1 MQLTSSWAFRRFL
14 RIPFPPADPDKTAYR
29 TSNVS
34 TCRSPFRGYRR
45 QTMSFALKRTRPL
58 ASKATY
64 YIRRHIGH
72 GHKQPLQAHLIEHH
86 LLAEEEAIWPSSSVV
101 CSPPGRNRTGIGA
114 QALIA
119 STLKKKMNASRPSD
133 YCMMPS
139 PQCRRARGPDD
150 GEALVGI
157 GNIQQEEQQRETG
170 HESEYLVA
178 AGSLRPFLIQTK
190 IYVCLMCVS

>member
-1 MQLTSSWAFRRFL
+1 M
-14 RIPFPPADPDKTAYR
+14 R

-34 TCRSPFRGYRR
+34 TCRYRR
-45 QTMSFALKRTRPL
+45 SGEIGDKLSFALKRTRPL

-119 STLKKKMNASRPSD
+119 STLKKNLNASRHSD

-139 PQCRRARGPDD
+139 PQFRRARGPDD

-157 GNIQQEEQQRETG
+157 GNIQKEEQQRETG
-170 HESEYLVA
+170 HEYSESLVA
-178 AGSLRPFLIQTK
+178 ASSLRPFLIQTK
-190 IYVCLMCVS
+190 IYVCLCVS